1 VVEAETTDS
10 EELLMNFQGLQL
22 SPAALISIIALLQ
35 FMILAAASAFSGR
48 AGAKKKMRVTDFALM
63 GSAAVFVVALTLAH
77 MSTAPKQESAGAP
90 AQASVV
96 AKSSTARGSC
106 NSVRRDMT
114 TYQVE
119 QNLGKADEL
128 RPDEETRGPGAVVW
142 IYRDSRCAVHMFEDK
157 VEFVE

>member
-1 VVEAETTDS
+1 
-10 EELLMNFQGLQL
+10 MNVQDLHI

-35 FMILAAASAFSGR
+35 FMILAAISAFSGK
-48 AGAKKKMRVTDFALM
+48 AGAKKGMRATDLALM

-77 MSTAPKQESAGAP
+77 LSTAPKQESAGAP

-96 AKSSTARGSC
+96 AKSSKPRGSC
-106 NSVRRDMT
+106 NSIHREMA

-119 QNLGKADEL
+119 QSLGKADDV
-128 RPDEETRGPGAVVW
+128 RSDEETRGPGAVVW
-142 IYRDSRCAVHMFEDK
+142 IYRDTRCAVHMFENK

>member
-1 VVEAETTDS
+1 
-10 EELLMNFQGLQL
+10 MNLQGLHI

-35 FMILAAASAFSGR
+35 FMIFAATSAFSRR
-48 AGAKKKMRVTDFALM
+48 AGAKKSMRTTDFLLM

-90 AQASVV
+90 VQASVV
-96 AKSSTARGSC
+96 AKSSTPRGSC
-106 NSVRRDMT
+106 NSIRREMA

-119 QNLGKADEL
+119 QNLGKADDV
-128 RPDEETRGPGAVVW
+128 RSDEETRGPGAMVW